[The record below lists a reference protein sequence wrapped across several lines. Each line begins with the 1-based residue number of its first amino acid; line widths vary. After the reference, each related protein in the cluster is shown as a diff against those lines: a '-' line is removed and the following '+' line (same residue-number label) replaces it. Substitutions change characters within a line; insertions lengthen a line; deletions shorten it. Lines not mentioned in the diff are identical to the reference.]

1 MFEETLDQATDDGTN
16 FVRLLESKNIVPGI
30 KVDKGVVI
38 IGGTEN
44 ENATQGLDGL
54 ADRCKK
60 YYEKGARFA
69 KWRAVLKIGDGLPSK
84 LAIRENAHTLARYA
98 SIC

>member
-1 MFEETLDQATDDGTN
+1 M
-16 FVRLLESKNIVPGI
+16 ESKGIVPGI
-30 KVDKGVVI
+30 KVDKGLVVI
-38 IGGTEN
+38 GNTKG

-60 YYEKGARFA
+60 YYEKGCRFA
-69 KWRAVLKIGDGLPSK
+69 KWRAVLKIGDGVPSK
-84 LAIRENAHTLARYA
+84 LAIRENAHTLARYG